1 MASERKET
9 ADPEKGLPGA
19 GGFACLCVFF
29 CNGGSFIYFF
39 NLYVALHDL
48 WDLSSLTKD

>member
-9 ADPEKGLPGA
+9 ADPEKGLSGA

-29 CNGGSFIYFF
+29 VMEGALFI
-39 NLYVALHDL
+39 
-48 WDLSSLTKD
+48 SLIYMSHCTTCGILVP